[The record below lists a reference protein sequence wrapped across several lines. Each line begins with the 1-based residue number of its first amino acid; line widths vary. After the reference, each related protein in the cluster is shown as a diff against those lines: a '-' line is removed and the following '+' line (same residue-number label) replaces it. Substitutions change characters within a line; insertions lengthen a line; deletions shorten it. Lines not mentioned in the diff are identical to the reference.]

1 MDDYEEGTFTPAIYG
16 TTTTGAGTY
25 TAQTGYYT
33 KVGRAVNFQIILT
46 WTGHTGAGS
55 MRVSGLPFTS
65 GTGLGIA
72 VASIYSN
79 NVVLTA
85 GTIMTAYTA
94 DNTTIM
100 VLLESPTG
108 GGAVAGP
115 AMDTAGQVGISGTY
129 MT

>member
-1 MDDYEEGTFTPAIYG
+1 
-16 TTTTGAGTY
+16 
-25 TAQTGYYT
+25 
-33 KVGRAVNFQIILT
+33 
-46 WTGHTGAGS
+46 